1 MMRAII
7 IVEIKVT
14 LDLFSKYYKSTVVP
28 KDGEKL
34 RF

>member
-14 LDLFSKYYKSTVVP
+14 LDLLSKYTNLQFYP